1 MIGTQ
6 TYYLSHR
13 ILSRLFMFVGILLIF
28 LFSCTSRKEN
38 PLLLHADSLMTDYPD
53 SALIMLESI
62 PFPQKLSTG
71 DRALYALLLTQARHK
86 NFIDLDDDSLIKV
99 TVDYYGDKTKC
110 LRAAQAHYYYG
121 ATYRDMGNVPFAVEE
136 YLKAIDLMPEENE
149 FLAMIYDNLA
159 ECYLDEDLYDVAM
172 EVYKKAYEILKNDK
186 GQAHYPLRGMGNVY
200 LLQSQLDSALCY
212 YQKAVECILAV
223 QDSSSLLI
231 LYNDLASVY
240 EQKKEYVR
248 ADEYASKVLSMI
260 QSDELSHVYQQ
271 KGAIML
277 GMNQLDSARYYFDL
291 KKDVQDIYGRAARYS
306 GLYKVEKREGN
317 WEAAAQYADAYLVLY
332 DSIQILSQSRKL
344 DRLINNYQF
353 AEQKKMIIRR
363 GKYIVG
369 SFVVLFI
376 ALGITGGFLLIWIDR
391 NRKKHYIALQQ
402 ELVQNRLDTMLL
414 KEEEK
419 SDSEE
424 DRINKLTELR
434 EQQLQIC
441 LSMFQATEAYK
452 KLQIMEKAKP
462 QQLIKMRA
470 YKIEI
475 NVTIRKTFIDVIS
488 NLQECFPALTSD
500 DLFYCVLSLINCSR
514 SVILELMDVTS
525 DALKSRKSRIK
536 NKMSAEL
543 FNSVFTV
550 DNQ

>member
-1 MIGTQ
+1 MVGAQ

-13 ILSRLFMFVGILLIF
+13 ILSRLFMFAGVLLIF

-38 PLLLHADSLMTDYPD
+38 PLLLHADSLMADYPD

-99 TVDYYGDKTKC
+99 AVDYYGDKSKC

-121 ATYRDMGNVPFAVEE
+121 ATYRDKGNVPFAVEE

-200 LLQSQLDSALCY
+200 LLQNQLDSALCY
-212 YQKAVECILAV
+212 YQKAVECASV
-223 QDSSSLLI
+223 SQDSSSLLI

-248 ADEYASKVLSMI
+248 ADEYASNVLSMLK
-260 QSDELSHVYQQ
+260 SDEICKVYHQ
-271 KGAIML
+271 KGWIML
-277 GMNQLDSARYYFDL
+277 GLNQLDSVRYYFS
-291 KKDVQDIYGRAARYS
+291 KHNEHDIYSRAAHYS
-306 GLYKVEKREGN
+306 GLYELEKRLGN
-317 WEAAAQYADAYLVLY
+317 WEAASQNADNYLVLY

-344 DRLINNYQF
+344 DRLINKYQF
-353 AEQKKMIIRR
+353 AEQKEVILRRSKLII
-363 GKYIVG
+363 G
-369 SFVVLFI
+369 SII
-376 ALGITGGFLLIWIDR
+376 AILLIIGFTGVFLLLWIDR
-391 NRKKHYIALQQ
+391 NRKKQYIVLQE
-402 ELVQNRLDTMLL
+402 ELVKNRVDTMLL
-414 KEEEK
+414 RDEEI

-424 DRINKLTELR
+424 ERINKLTELR
-434 EQQLQIC
+434 KQQFPIC
-441 LSMFQATEAYK
+441 LSMFQSTEAYK
-452 KLQIMEKAKP
+452 KLQAMEKAKP
-462 QQLIKMRA
+462 QQLIKLRNH
-470 YKIEI
+470 KTEI
-475 NVTIRKTFIDVIS
+475 NVTIRKTFIDVMS
-488 NLQECFPALTSD
+488 NLEECCPTLTND
-500 DLFYCVLSLINCSR
+500 DLFYCILSLLHCSKV
-514 SVILELMDVTS
+514 VILELMNVSS

-536 NKMSAEL
+536 NKIPEKI
-543 FNSVFTV
+543 FDSVFSI

>member
-28 LFSCTSRKEN
+28 LFSCTSRKES

-99 TVDYYGDKTKC
+99 AVDYYGDKTKC

-223 QDSSSLLI
+223 RDSSSLLI

-260 QSDELSHVYQQ
+260 QSDELCKVYHQ
-271 KGAIML
+271 KGWIML
-277 GMNQLDSARYYFDL
+277 GLNQLDSAQYYFS
-291 KKDVQDIYGRAARYS
+291 KYNEHDIYSRAAHYS
-306 GLYKVEKREGN
+306 GLYEVEKRLGN
-317 WEAAAQYADAYLVLY
+317 WKAAVQNADAYLVLY

-344 DRLINNYQF
+344 DRLINKYQF
-353 AEQKKMIIRR
+353 AEQKEVILKR
-363 GKYIVG
+363 GKFLVG
-369 SFVVLFI
+369 SFIAVFI
-376 ALGITGGFLLIWIDR
+376 ILGFTGGFLLLWIDR
-391 NRKKHYIALQQ
+391 NRKKQYIALQQ
-402 ELVQNRLDTMLL
+402 ELVQNRVNTMLL
-414 KEEEK
+414 REEEI

-434 EQQLQIC
+434 EQQLPIC
-441 LSMFQATEAYK
+441 VSMFQATEGYK
-452 KLQIMEKAKP
+452 KLQAMEKAKP
-462 QQLIKMRA
+462 QQVIKMHT
-470 YKIEI
+470 YKLEI
-475 NVTIRKTFIDVIS
+475 NATIRKTFIDVMS
-488 NLQECFPALTSD
+488 NLEECCPALTND
-500 DLFYCVLSLINCSR
+500 DLLYCILSLLHCSKV
-514 SVILELMDVTS
+514 VIMVLMNVGS

-536 NKMSAEL
+536 NKMPEKM
-543 FNSVFTV
+543 FNSIFLI

>member
-99 TVDYYGDKTKC
+99 AVDYYGDKTKC

-223 QDSSSLLI
+223 RDSSSLLI

-260 QSDELSHVYQQ
+260 QSDELCKVYHQ
-271 KGAIML
+271 KGWIML
-277 GMNQLDSARYYFDL
+277 GLNQLDSAQYYFS
-291 KKDVQDIYGRAARYS
+291 KYNEHDIYSRAAHYS
-306 GLYKVEKREGN
+306 GLYEVEKRLGN
-317 WEAAAQYADAYLVLY
+317 WKAAVQNADAYLVLY

-344 DRLINNYQF
+344 DRLINKYQF
-353 AEQKKMIIRR
+353 AEQKEVILKR
-363 GKYIVG
+363 GKFLVG
-369 SFVVLFI
+369 SFIAVFI
-376 ALGITGGFLLIWIDR
+376 ILGFTGGFLLLWIDR
-391 NRKKHYIALQQ
+391 NRKKQYIALQQ
-402 ELVQNRLDTMLL
+402 ELVQNRVNTMLL
-414 KEEEK
+414 REEEI

-434 EQQLQIC
+434 EQQLPIC
-441 LSMFQATEAYK
+441 VSMFQATEGYK
-452 KLQIMEKAKP
+452 KLQAMEKAKP
-462 QQLIKMRA
+462 QQVIKMHT
-470 YKIEI
+470 YKLEI
-475 NVTIRKTFIDVIS
+475 NATIRKTFIDVMS
-488 NLQECFPALTSD
+488 NLEECCPALTND
-500 DLFYCVLSLINCSR
+500 DLLYCILSLLHCSKV
-514 SVILELMDVTS
+514 VIMVLMNVGS

-536 NKMSAEL
+536 NKMPEKM
-543 FNSVFTV
+543 FNSIFLI